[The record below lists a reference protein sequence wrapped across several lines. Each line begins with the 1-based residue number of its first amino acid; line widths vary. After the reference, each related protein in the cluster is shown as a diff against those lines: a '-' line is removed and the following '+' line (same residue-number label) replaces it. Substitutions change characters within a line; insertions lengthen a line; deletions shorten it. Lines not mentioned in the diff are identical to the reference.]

1 MNGGNKKKNLCSKI
15 DLQEDSKLSSSSW
28 TGGKLF
34 KILVGN
40 VSTPVIG
47 QGRVNE
53 EVWLQSDEVKET
65 NIIPIFTN
73 HVTPLSCHVT
83 SDEPIAEQKTTRKPH
98 NNQAGRIRD
107 CGKAD
112 KTLDS
117 PLVISEEA

>member
-1 MNGGNKKKNLCSKI
+1 MKTNSPENSKNSGKIYKYFENLNGGNKKKNLCSKI

-53 EVWLQSDEVKET
+53 EVWLQSDEVKEK

-83 SDEPIAEQKTTRKPH
+83 SDEPIAEQKTTQPS
-98 NNQAGRIRD
+98 
-107 CGKAD
+107 GKD
-112 KTLDS
+112 
-117 PLVISEEA
+117 